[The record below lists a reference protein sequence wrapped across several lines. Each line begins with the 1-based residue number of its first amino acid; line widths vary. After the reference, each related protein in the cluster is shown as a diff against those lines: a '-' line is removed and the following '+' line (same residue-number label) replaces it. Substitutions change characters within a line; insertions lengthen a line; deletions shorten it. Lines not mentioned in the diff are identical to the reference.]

1 MGGSNVIAEVGQS
14 VVNVFKRNMT
24 PEPIASPESIGLC
37 LPQEPDDLQ
46 LTVCVYNMEEQKNAG
61 SISSFLP
68 DPQNPVLE
76 RFSPMRIKLYLL
88 VTAHSKAPPLIRA
101 DNEYRILGRAVQVV
115 RDTPVISRSYL
126 EGSLL
131 SEEANLT
138 LEILKLSLD
147 ELSKIWNSSSKP
159 IKMSFGLSVSV
170 TLESTLVRTV
180 PPHVVEAHIGITQKS

>member
-1 MGGSNVIAEVGQS
+1 MGGSNVIAEVGLS
-14 VVNVFKRNMT
+14 VVNVFRRNMT

-37 LPQEPDDLQ
+37 SPQEPDDFQ
-46 LTVCVYNMEEQKNAG
+46 LTVWIYNMEEQKTAG
-61 SISSFLP
+61 SVSSFLP
-68 DPQNPVLE
+68 DPSNPALE
-76 RFSPMRIKLYLL
+76 RFSPMQIKLYLL
-88 VTAHSKAPPLIRA
+88 VTAHSKAPTLIRA

-115 RDTPVISRSYL
+115 RDMPVIDSSYL

-131 SEEANLT
+131 SGGTNLT
-138 LEILKLSLD
+138 LEILKLSSD

-170 TLESTLVRTV
+170 ALESTLVRTI